1 MQIIAHT
8 MEYHGEQISSDLHV
22 SNYSPNDYEEYKR
35 VYEACF
41 SEMRI
46 ALGITPVN
54 CCKNAD
60 ELLQKASQIFLLKR
74 EGVLIGSV
82 AIYDNEIDD
91 LIVAKEFQRQ
101 GYGKKLLLFAVSK
114 MQQDEA
120 ASISLHVA
128 DWNKNAVHMYLNNGF
143 VIVKT
148 EVVN

>member
-8 MEYHGEQISSDLHV
+8 MEYYGEGISSDLHV

-41 SEMRI
+41 SEMRT
-46 ALGITPVN
+46 ALELTPVN
-54 CCKNAD
+54 CCDN
-60 ELLQKASQIFLLKR
+60 EYVLLQKASQNFLLKG
-74 EGVLIGSV
+74 EGVLIDSV

-91 LIVAKEFQRQ
+91 LIVAKEFQGQ

-114 MQQDEA
+114 MQKDRV

-128 DWNKNAVHMYLNNGF
+128 DWNKNAVQMYLNNGF

>member
-8 MEYHGEQISSDLHV
+8 MEYQGEQISSDLQV
-22 SNYSPNDYEEYKR
+22 SNYSPNDYDEYKR

-41 SEMRI
+41 SEMRT
-46 ALGITPVN
+46 ALELTPVN
-54 CCKNAD
+54 CCDNEY
-60 ELLQKASQIFLLKR
+60 ELLQKASQIFLLKK

-82 AIYDNEIDD
+82 AVYDNEIDD
-91 LIVAKEFQRQ
+91 LIVAKEFQGQ

-114 MQQDEA
+114 MQKDGA

-128 DWNKNAVHMYLNNGF
+128 DWNKNAIQMYLNNGF